1 MNLRLC
7 MCFCASFPVSDQLVP
22 KWDTAVVCYS
32 QTKMQIHGKNDHAF
46 FIWCRQFFENT
57 STDLYSIENIE
68 KKKLTNLTSVNI
80 PCLHLRKLNIFTFFF
95 VVVCKQR
102 EFASFWWLISLN
114 VPLKTS
120 NFHFKN
126 SSHEILLAFHFF
138 TPNNLSWSW
147 THFILFIYIYKQN
160 IYICHQFATFCFEKD
175 WIV

>member
-22 KWDTAVVCYS
+22 KWNTAVVCYS

-126 SSHEILLAFHFF
+126 SSHEILLAFHFSL
-138 TPNNLSWSW
+138 PIISVGRGP
-147 THFILFIYIYKQN
+147 ILFCLYIYLSSICDILFWKRQN
-160 IYICHQFATFCFEKD
+160 CVIFIKKN
-175 WIV
+175 